1 MSRPSLFVTLIALTQ
16 FLASY
21 CCFAIDKEVWE
32 ATQHNV
38 RIMRHRD
45 GTNTEYRRSGDEKT
59 LTKRRLSGV
68 KGGRNATITTTI
80 YRMDKRG
87 NPLSCKI
94 FDGKENLLYKVSYG
108 YHRKTGRLVAE
119 DTYDARVP
127 QKDPTTG
134 KEVPVRRMYWFYD
147 GVGNVTRAF
156 SFVWRKGEYAEQK
169 YDKPKDYDTSFP
181 TDNPFN
187 TGPKTGTPA
196 APQSSEP
203 FKEEDKFDVP
213 KPLNEEEFD
222 VPPPL
227 PPLPFER

>member
-1 MSRPSLFVTLIALTQ
+1 MSRPSLFVAAFILIQ
-16 FLASY
+16 FLGNSSCWADDK
-21 CCFAIDKEVWE
+21 ALNKEVWE
-32 ATQHNV
+32 AVQHNV
-38 RIMRHRD
+38 RLMRHRD
-45 GTNTEYRRSGDEKT
+45 GTTTEYRRSGDEKT
-59 LTKRRLSGV
+59 LRKRRLSGT
-68 KGGRNATITTTI
+68 KGGRNAIITTTL
-80 YRMDKRG
+80 YRMDQRG

-127 QKDPTTG
+127 QKDAQTG
-134 KEVPVRRMYWFYD
+134 EEVPVRRMYWFYD
-147 GVGNVTRAF
+147 GAGNVTRAF

-169 YDKPKDYDTSFP
+169 FDKPKDYETSFP

-187 TGPKTGTPA
+187 NSPKAGTPG

-203 FKEEDKFDVP
+203 YKEKDD
-213 KPLNEEEFD
+213 FD